1 MISDEEFR
9 RLSLRKEEIKQKFDS
24 LPSFENLTQEEK
36 IEQLFTLAK
45 LLKEAEEIRQK
56 MRAELDRLETEIN
69 HENTK
74 REP

>member
-24 LPSFENLTQEEK
+24 LSSFENLTQEEK
-36 IEQLFTLAK
+36 IEQLFTLAE